1 MSIMPL
7 PDLSPD
13 LRAEPE
19 GIHLSALDSYLGQ
32 PGSLPGVGFWP
43 RGAARIVD
51 WVIHYFVGYGAG
63 FLFRIMLEIVAGMRH
78 TSVRAL
84 LRHQTS
90 GHFAVYAF
98 ALLGSVVFEAIC
110 EGLHGS
116 TPGKRVLSMV
126 VLQEDGSP
134 CRMGSAWIRSFAYFI
149 DALFFGRIGYFN
161 MQKNPQRQRH
171 GDEWAHTV
179 VCRRS
184 NVAAANLRSGG
195 QFTGALFLA
204 VLADA
209 MLLIFGLLI
218 SLTS

>member
-1 MSIMPL
+1 
-7 PDLSPD
+7 
-13 LRAEPE
+13 
-19 GIHLSALDSYLGQ
+19 
-32 PGSLPGVGFWP
+32 
-43 RGAARIVD
+43 
-51 WVIHYFVGYGAG
+51 
-63 FLFRIMLEIVAGMRH
+63 
-78 TSVRAL
+78 
-84 LRHQTS
+84 
-90 GHFAVYAF
+90 
-98 ALLGSVVFEAIC
+98 
-110 EGLHGS
+110 
-116 TPGKRVLSMV
+116 
-126 VLQEDGSP
+126 
-134 CRMGSAWIRSFAYFI
+134 MGSAWIRSFAYFI
-149 DALFFGRIGYFN
+149 DALFFGLIGYFN